1 MITVNI
7 VYIVSIES
15 ETGTACMTG
24 KKIVIFYDALFCEN
38 DGTYVNRMNSCNCMN
53 GFTGS
58 RCETNIN
65 NINNGGPCSGC
76 FSDDSQN
83 PCPASCKL

>member
-1 MITVNI
+1 MF
-7 VYIVSIES
+7 
-15 ETGTACMTG
+15 
-24 KKIVIFYDALFCEN
+24 FYDALFCEN
-38 DGTYVNRMNSCNCMN
+38 GGTYVNRMNSCNCMN

-58 RCETNIN
+58 RCETNITV
-65 NINNGGPCSGC
+65 GSSCSGC